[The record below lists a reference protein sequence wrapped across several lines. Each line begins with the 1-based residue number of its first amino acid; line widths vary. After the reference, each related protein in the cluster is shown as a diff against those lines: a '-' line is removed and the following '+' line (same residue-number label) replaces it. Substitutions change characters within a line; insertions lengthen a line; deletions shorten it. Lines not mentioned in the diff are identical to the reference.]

1 MDDARAT
8 RLIDTALRCY
18 PARWRLRHAAEA
30 AELAALLI
38 KDGTPPASIALSYL
52 AGAARERLTP
62 RPGPRLTAAACALLV
77 VACSVGAAAGLLASA
92 APARAASTRA
102 ASTIAGS
109 FRAASSRA
117 ASSSAGRASQRP
129 ARPPD
134 RPGANQPVADVL
146 PALGHPSVIGW
157 EAGHGRSR

>member
-18 PARWRLRHAAEA
+18 PARWRQRHAAEA

-62 RPGPRLTAAACALLV
+62 RPGSRLTAAACALLV
-77 VACSVGAAAGLLASA
+77 VACSVGASAGLLASA
-92 APARAASTRA
+92 APARAASTGQ
-102 ASTIAGS
+102 ASEHAHCQPGS
-109 FRAASSRA
+109 PDPVPGVAPAMSRP
-117 ASSSAGRASQRP
+117 Q
-129 ARPPD
+129 
-134 RPGANQPVADVL
+134 
-146 PALGHPSVIGW
+146 VIIW
-157 EAGHGRSR
+157 EAVHDRSC